1 MKLISCLL
9 FLFFLPLA
17 AQAQNNY
24 TQAIQ
29 QGDAALRRGEY
40 KTAIKKYFAAEAFDP
55 SKKDVVQR
63 KVEVAFDKIEALRVE
78 AERAFK
84 QVKAEQEKTQAALDR
99 ADKLVEAFYF
109 YAGRFALAYND
120 YHYYFIDKN
129 GNPIEKLGYWD
140 QAGQFTN
147 EGFARVSPYDVDTI
161 VTRDTTTY
169 EERVQILRNSSLDY
183 FLIDTT
189 GKKYLVS
196 TDEPEKEPGIAALG
210 FSFNQLKEF
219 PEKIFNYPALEILE
233 INGNEIEKIPPQIGT
248 LKQLR
253 FLYLSQNNINS
264 LPPEIG
270 ELIDLERLYL
280 KGNDLTTL
288 PIELGRLTKLKIL
301 DLTNNPVHES
311 EVEKI
316 RKLLP
321 DCLIRGGYSF
331 GAISSLYWS
340 SKRFREAYDYMK
352 KDLEEKEYASDN
364 WYDWETWSWR
374 AMHAAK
380 YEEAIL
386 YAQKALEV
394 NFLAE
399 GVLSYLALGYLLNNQ
414 WPEAEKIYLKWKGRF
429 CQGTFKY
436 CDRIFLEDI
445 AKLEA
450 ANITHPDF
458 EKVRQLFKK

>member
-1 MKLISCLL
+1 MKSSISILLFCLL
-9 FLFFLPLA
+9 A
-17 AQAQNNY
+17 IETHAQNNY

-63 KVEVAFDKIEALRVE
+63 KVETVFDKIEALRVE
-78 AERAFK
+78 AERAFR
-84 QVKAEQEKTQAALDR
+84 QVQAEQEKTQAALDR
-99 ADKLVEAFYF
+99 ADRLVEAFYF

-129 GNPIEKLGYWD
+129 GNPIEKLGYWGE
-140 QAGQFTN
+140 AGQFTN

-161 VTRDTTTY
+161 ITFDTTTY
-169 EERVQILRNSSLDY
+169 EERVQIRRTSSLDY

-233 INGNEIEKIPPQIGT
+233 LNGNEIEKIPPRIGT

-264 LPPEIG
+264 LPSEIG

-301 DLTNNPVHES
+301 DLENNPIHQK

-316 RKLLP
+316 QKLLP
-321 DCLIRGGYSF
+321 NCLIRGGYSY

-340 SKRFREAYDYMK
+340 SERFQEAYDYAK
-352 KDLEEKEYASDN
+352 KSLEEKEFAFDN
-364 WYDWETWSWR
+364 S
-374 AMHAAK
+374 
-380 YEEAIL
+380 YEWAT
-386 YAQKALEV
+386 LE
-394 NFLAE
+394 LARNARRP
-399 GVLSYLALGYLLNNQ
+399 L
-414 WPEAEKIYLKWKGRF
+414 
-429 CQGTFKY
+429 
-436 CDRIFLEDI
+436 
-445 AKLEA
+445 
-450 ANITHPDF
+450 
-458 EKVRQLFKK
+458 